1 MGFFDIFRRKKK
13 DAKADVIL
21 SSEDK
26 TEVVTANPEN
36 GLAVILEALPTSY
49 EVKETGLVEIKD
61 KALVARIDSLVP
73 TAGSTGTS
81 VRNVIQNAVSSKG
94 ETLYRVILKN
104 GGELIDSADMI
115 GAKRA
120 MTKVG
125 NSISEHANLVAVSPT
140 SDTLGTVA
148 NAASGVMSVASMV
161 VGQYYMQQVDEKL
174 SSIKAGVLKIV
185 ENLEIKYKSRVEE
198 LIESVYTL
206 SQFQLSVMAND
217 ELRNRELDVLQ
228 DLRRDCIKLLNESE
242 NNLFAIVSESY
253 ANYNLYEAKIEEIGK
268 WIKYRNV
275 LIQVLY
281 QINMLDFTL
290 HLGVKSKK
298 QCFGSFRSHTD
309 KVERIHKELVRWHKE
324 ECTLL
329 KIDIEESKRKHTGFW
344 AAVLEKPFSLI
355 NDDWNYSQVEEK
367 TISMIKEQSKAA
379 PQLCFEEDSLFV
391 KDVEII
397 TDGKT
402 YKYLP
407 N

>member
-125 NSISEHANLVAVSPT
+125 NSISEHANLVDRYILPQT
-140 SDTLGTVA
+140 
-148 NAASGVMSVASMV
+148 
-161 VGQYYMQQVDEKL
+161 
-174 SSIKAGVLKIV
+174 IH
-185 ENLEIKYKSRVEE
+185 
-198 LIESVYTL
+198 
-206 SQFQLSVMAND
+206 ND
-217 ELRNRELDVLQ
+217 
-228 DLRRDCIKLLNESE
+228 
-242 NNLFAIVSESY
+242 
-253 ANYNLYEAKIEEIGK
+253 
-268 WIKYRNV
+268 
-275 LIQVLY
+275 
-281 QINMLDFTL
+281 
-290 HLGVKSKK
+290 
-298 QCFGSFRSHTD
+298 
-309 KVERIHKELVRWHKE
+309 
-324 ECTLL
+324 
-329 KIDIEESKRKHTGFW
+329 
-344 AAVLEKPFSLI
+344 P
-355 NDDWNYSQVEEK
+355 
-367 TISMIKEQSKAA
+367 
-379 PQLCFEEDSLFV
+379 
-391 KDVEII
+391 
-397 TDGKT
+397 
-402 YKYLP
+402 
-407 N
+407 